1 MNAVAKKLLMK
12 PGQRWLLFNAP
23 DAYLSVLDPLPEGVH
38 ISHEATGDFNGIQ
51 LFVLNSAELATSLKH
66 VQPILKPDTT
76 FWIIYPKKS
85 SGITT
90 DLEMMSSWE
99 EPEKYGLGGV
109 AAAAIDATWT
119 ALRFRPK
126 EQTKTSD
133 TNNAELE
140 TNQYAAYV
148 DVVNKTVT
156 LPPDAEAALQ
166 QYPLART
173 NYDKLSYSNR
183 KEYVL
188 WIVTAKQEKTRT
200 ERLAKM
206 IEKLLNGKKNPSD
219 K

>member
-1 MNAVAKKLLMK
+1 MNAIAKKLLMK
-12 PGQRWLLFNAP
+12 PGQHWLLFNAP
-23 DAYLSVLDPLPEGVH
+23 NAYLSVLDPLPNGLKT
-38 ISHEATGDFNGIQ
+38 SHEAKGDFSGIQ

-66 VQPILKPDTT
+66 IQPVLKPDTVL
-76 FWIIYPKKS
+76 WIIYPKKS
-85 SGITT
+85 SGIAT

-99 EPEKYGLGGV
+99 EPTKYGLNAV

-119 ALRFRPK
+119 ALRFRPQ
-126 EQTKTSD
+126 ERTKLSD
-133 TNNAELE
+133 TRNAELE
-140 TNQYAAYV
+140 NNQYSAWV

-166 QYPLART
+166 QHPLALT

-206 IEKLLNGKKNPSD
+206 VDKLLNGKKNPSD